1 MNQNILLKIQYI
13 GTNYCGWQKQN
24 NGKSIQQEIER
35 AICEVTGKQ
44 VNLIGSGR
52 TDRGV
57 HALGQV
63 ANFVIDTTIPVEK
76 IKYAINYYLPDDI
89 RIIESKAVEDSF
101 HARYSSKKKTYCYRI
116 NMNEIESPFEKNRS
130 YFVGKELDLSKMKEQ
145 SKFLMGEHDFA
156 AFQSEGSSVKTTVRT
171 IYSLEINCI
180 NNIAE
185 IHIIGNGFL
194 YNMVRII
201 AGTLIEIGKGKNYSI
216 VDILNTKQRENAGP
230 TAPACGL
237 FMEKVEYD

>member
-63 ANFVIDTTIPVEK
+63 ANFVIDTTIPVK
-76 IKYAINYYLPDDI
+76 
-89 RIIESKAVEDSF
+89 R
-101 HARYSSKKKTYCYRI
+101 
-116 NMNEIESPFEKNRS
+116 
-130 YFVGKELDLSKMKEQ
+130 
-145 SKFLMGEHDFA
+145 
-156 AFQSEGSSVKTTVRT
+156 
-171 IYSLEINCI
+171 
-180 NNIAE
+180 
-185 IHIIGNGFL
+185 
-194 YNMVRII
+194 
-201 AGTLIEIGKGKNYSI
+201 
-216 VDILNTKQRENAGP
+216 
-230 TAPACGL
+230 
-237 FMEKVEYD
+237 

>member
-1 MNQNILLKIQYI
+1 
-13 GTNYCGWQKQN
+13 
-24 NGKSIQQEIER
+24 
-35 AICEVTGKQ
+35 
-44 VNLIGSGR
+44 
-52 TDRGV
+52 
-57 HALGQV
+57 
-63 ANFVIDTTIPVEK
+63 
-76 IKYAINYYLPDDI
+76 
-89 RIIESKAVEDSF
+89 
-101 HARYSSKKKTYCYRI
+101 
-116 NMNEIESPFEKNRS
+116 MNEIESPFEKNRS

-145 SKFLMGEHDFA
+145 SKFLIGKHDFA

-180 NNIAE
+180 NNIVE

>member
-13 GTNYCGWQKQN
+13 GTHYCGWQRQN
-24 NGKSIQQEIER
+24 NGESIQEEIET
-35 AICEVTGKQ
+35 AIYKVTGKQ

-52 TDRGV
+52 TDSGV

-63 ANFVIDTTIPVEK
+63 ANFVIDTNIPSGK
-76 IKYAINYYLPDDI
+76 IKYAINHYLPEDI
-89 RIIESKAVEDSF
+89 RILESKNIEDSF

-116 NMNEIESPFEKNRS
+116 NMNSIESPFEKNRS
-130 YFVGKELDLSKMKEQ
+130 YFVGKNLNLHKMIDE
-145 SKFLMGEHDFA
+145 SKFLIGEHDFA
-156 AFQSEGSSVKTTVRT
+156 AFQSEGSSVKTTVRI
-171 IYSLEINCI
+171 IYSLEINCE
-180 NNIAE
+180 NNIVE
-185 IHIIGNGFL
+185 IHISGNGFL

-201 AGTLIEIGKGKNYSI
+201 AGTLIEIGKGKDYSI
-216 VDILNTKQRENAGP
+216 IDIISSGQRGNAGP